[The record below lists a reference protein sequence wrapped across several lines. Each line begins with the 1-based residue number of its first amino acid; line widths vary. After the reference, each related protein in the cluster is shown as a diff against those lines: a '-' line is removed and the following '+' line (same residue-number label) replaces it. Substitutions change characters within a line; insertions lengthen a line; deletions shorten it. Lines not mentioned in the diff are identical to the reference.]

1 MASARKRRASGV
13 CRCRFRWMAVTILL
27 CLVSVVFGMR
37 DPYQVLGVSRRASKD
52 EIKKCYRKLCLLYH
66 PDKNVGKT
74 QGEQLVSEAKFKQVR
89 EAYDAILNKNHGLPT
104 NAFGGT
110 PTTSLEVWFAAL
122 RTLIFQPGLVLRE
135 MKKINLFAMG
145 SPICTRGNPT
155 DPNIMSKYYQVVYV
169 PLEDLYKG
177 VPVFDILLEDS
188 LWLRYKAS
196 IRGGY
201 ILFSLYQASIFAMA
215 LFPTSRIL
223 GWAMGLYILHGTTPI
238 PDPKAKY
245 RTTIPKGTQ
254 KKAVRFAKWRQL
266 EIFFQIQE
274 AEHPIYSRKGSNLH
288 AQITLTT
295 KEAKNGCTKI
305 LPALDPAE
313 EAIEIIIPPEKFNY
327 EREREWLEKQKENEK
342 QQPNRQSNITA
353 SFIAD
358 VQSFF
363 ARVNPFVYHN
373 TIHVK
378 GRGWPIK
385 RKKSQ
390 SDPSDFYTYG
400 NLIVEIKV
408 QKKKNPKGDGERE
421 TKTKRGINIFSFL
434 SRN

>member
-1 MASARKRRASGV
+1 
-13 CRCRFRWMAVTILL
+13 MAVAILL
-27 CLVSVVFGMR
+27 CLISVVTGMS

-74 QGEQLVSEAKFKQVR
+74 HGEQQISETKFKQVR
-89 EAYDAILNKNHGLPT
+89 EAYDAILNKNYGLPT
-104 NAFGGT
+104 TAFGVT

-122 RTLIFQPGLVLRE
+122 RTMIFQPGLVLRQI
-135 MKKINLFAMG
+135 KKVNLFAMG
-145 SPICTRGNPT
+145 SPICTRGDPT

-169 PLEDLYKG
+169 PLEDMYKG
-177 VPVFDILLEDS
+177 VPVFDIQLEDT

-196 IRGGY
+196 IRGGFA
-201 ILFSLYQASIFAMA
+201 LFSLYQASIFAMA

-223 GWAMGLYILHGTTPI
+223 GWAVGLYILHGTTPI

-245 RTTIPKGTQ
+245 TTKIPKGTQ
-254 KKAVRFAKWRQL
+254 KKKVRFAKWRQL
-266 EIFFQIQE
+266 EILFQIRE
-274 AEHPIYSRKGSNLH
+274 AEHSIYRRKGNNLH

-327 EREREWLEKQKENEK
+327 DREREWLEKEKENSK
-342 QQPNRQSNITA
+342 QQPNRQSNTD

-373 TIHVK
+373 TILIK

-390 SDPSDFYTYG
+390 SDPSEFYTYG

-408 QKKKNPKGDGERE
+408 QKEKNSNGDNDDEPIRRE
-421 TKTKRGINIFSFL
+421 TKMKRGINVFSFL
-434 SRN
+434 SRNYGS